1 LEFNKQ
7 FSSVKA
13 SIEMEGFTISKQ
25 VEKLVVEEVSG
36 EISFE
41 EFTEQMKQIV
51 QNKK

>member
-1 LEFNKQ
+1 
-7 FSSVKA
+7 
-13 SIEMEGFTISKQ
+13 MEGFTISKQ